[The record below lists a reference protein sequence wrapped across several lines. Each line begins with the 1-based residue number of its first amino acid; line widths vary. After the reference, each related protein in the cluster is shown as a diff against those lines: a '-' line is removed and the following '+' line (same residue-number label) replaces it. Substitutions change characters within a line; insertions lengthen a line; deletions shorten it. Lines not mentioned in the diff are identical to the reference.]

1 MVVNWT
7 GLVYYVILLFIL
19 LFLLMYLVYRVC
31 RFFTRNRE
39 MQHRYEERVL
49 RRLDELLEV
58 NREFLKHYKKDN
70 S

>member
-7 GLVYYVILLFIL
+7 GLVYYVILLFL
-19 LFLLMYLVYRVC
+19 LIYLVYKVC
-31 RFFTRNRE
+31 RFFIRNRE
-39 MQHRYEERVL
+39 MQRRHEEQVL

-58 NREFLKHYKKDN
+58 NRELLKHHEKDN